1 MKRCVECGGNFDISM
16 MAFEYRLKPEQEW
29 TPWTRETCPHL
40 GCCVHDAEGDERMI
54 VAILADGVYIGGDD
68 SLVTWQQLF
77 DEGYTYSG
85 HPCGTRAGE

>member
-1 MKRCVECGGNFDISM
+1 
-16 MAFEYRLKPEQEW
+16 
-29 TPWTRETCPHL
+29 
-40 GCCVHDAEGDERMI
+40 MI